1 MTLKSILGA
10 ATALGLALAA
20 PAFAQD
26 PTKVGFIYVGP
37 IGDHGWSYT
46 HDQGRLAVEA
56 EFGDAVETTYV
67 ETVAE
72 GPDAERVMTQ
82 MALGGADIIFATSF
96 GYGPEMNNVAARFPD
111 IKFEHATG
119 YIQEQPNVSLV

>member
-56 EFGDAVETTYV
+56 EFGDAVEPPMSKPWPKAPT
-67 ETVAE
+67 
-72 GPDAERVMTQ
+72 
-82 MALGGADIIFATSF
+82 
-96 GYGPEMNNVAARFPD
+96 
-111 IKFEHATG
+111 
-119 YIQEQPNVSLV
+119 PNVS